1 MKRIFCLAIA
11 ALASQASAAPAGYF
25 DLRPGV
31 AIESGETWLQDG
43 KRFRLYGIQGCLR
56 GTFYTTANGQRMD
69 CGDSSIAV
77 LAAYIKDT
85 SPVCAPVALNGGVT
99 FVSCFATVGQD
110 RLDLGTLL
118 IASGFAFA
126 SLNNQG
132 EPYQMSYLV
141 TEQIAKERREGL
153 WQFVDVQHPAIV
165 LSRQANAGVRK

>member
-1 MKRIFCLAIA
+1 MKRIFCLALA
-11 ALASQASAAPAGYF
+11 ALASHASAAPHGYF
-25 DLRPGV
+25 DLVPGV
-31 AIESGETWLQDG
+31 AIESGETWIQDG
-43 KRFRLYGIQGCLR
+43 KKFRLYGIQACLR
-56 GTFYTTANGQRMD
+56 GTFYTTDNGQRMD

-85 SPVCAPVALNGGVT
+85 LPVCAPVALNGDVT

-141 TEQIAKERREGL
+141 TEQTAKERSEGL
-153 WQFVDVQHPAIV
+153 WQFADVQHPAII

>member
-11 ALASQASAAPAGYF
+11 GLASQASAAPAGYF
-25 DLRPGV
+25 DLRSGIT
-31 AIESGETWLQDG
+31 IESGETWIQEG
-43 KRFRLYGIQGCLR
+43 KKFRLYGIQACLR
-56 GTFYTTANGQRMD
+56 GTFYTTGNGQRMD

-85 SPVCAPVALNGGVT
+85 SPVCAPVALNGDVT
-99 FVSCFATVGQD
+99 FVSCFASLGQD

-132 EPYQMSYLV
+132 APYQMSYLV
-141 TEQIAKERREGL
+141 TEQTAKERKEGL
-153 WQFVDVQHPAIV
+153 WQFADVQHPAII
-165 LSRQANAGVRK
+165 LSRQAKAEVRK